1 MIKKTVSRI
10 LGLLLIPA
18 IVVSVCGWSP
28 FTAPVT
34 IHSVPEGADVCKAGE
49 AEVLGTTPYS
59 TRVFHFDKHF
69 EIKKDKF
76 HTGTIT
82 VDYNTMEEVYVT
94 LNPAP
99 VLVYTKID
107 ADIYEAGA
115 AAPFGKTPIE
125 VEVQMEPRTCTLKRT
140 DYFDKEITIGM
151 ETENPIVTEL
161 KRRPIVTLT
170 TAPAG
175 VEIYEKGSLFATS
188 TMREEI
194 SVPRTFEL
202 RKEDYYSKT
211 LNLTPTSAPEMN
223 VSLDPLPVI
232 TIETDPAGADVYMV
246 GKDVSIG
253 KSPLT
258 LRIETATGFE
268 ARSDR
273 YYSKSITVQ
282 PKTQTASIELEAMPY
297 VTISSK
303 PSGAK
308 VTLGGKT
315 VGTTPV
321 EQLIE
326 TATAAELTLDGYQT
340 KTVTLTGSDLNPTIT
355 LEEIVVVAAP
365 VVEEVVAEPVVE
377 KKKGFFSR
385 LFGK

>member
-1 MIKKTVSRI
+1 MIKKTVSRF
-10 LGLLLIPA
+10 LGLLLIPVL
-18 IVVSVCGWSP
+18 IISVCGWLP

-34 IHSVPEGADVCKAGE
+34 IHSVPEGADVYKAGKT
-49 AEVLGTTPYS
+49 EVLGTTPYS

-76 HTGTIT
+76 HTETVTIN
-82 VDYNTMEEVYVT
+82 YNTVEKVYVT
-94 LNPAP
+94 LRPTP

-125 VEVQMEPRTCTLKRT
+125 VEVQMEPRTCTLKRV
-140 DYFDKEITIGM
+140 DYFDKEITIGL

-175 VEIYEKGSLFATS
+175 VEIYENGELFATS

-202 RKEDYYSKT
+202 KKEGYYGKT
-211 LNLTPTSAPEMN
+211 LNLTPTSAPEMR
-223 VSLDPLPVI
+223 VALKELPVI
-232 TIETDPAGADVYMV
+232 TINTVPDGADVYLV
-246 GKDVSIG
+246 GKEASIG
-253 KSPLT
+253 KAPVSLK
-258 LRIETATGFE
+258 IATATGFE
-268 ARSDR
+268 VRADR
-273 YYSKSITVQ
+273 YYSETFTVE
-282 PKTQTASIELEAMPY
+282 PKTQTADVTLNAMPY
-297 VTISSK
+297 VTIGSV

-308 VTLGGKT
+308 VTIDGNP

-326 TATAAELTLDGYQT
+326 TETAAVLTLNGYQT
-340 KTVTLTGSDLNPTIT
+340 NNVTLTSSDLNPVIT
-355 LEEIVVVAAP
+355 LEKIVVVEAAP
-365 VVEEVVAEPVVE
+365 AAEVVEKTAPK